1 MQKIRQADVW
11 KLKPQA
17 EKDSLRVLTPDEYY
31 QFFGVIDN
39 PDHMFF
45 FKFLFGTGMR
55 IEEARQVKTRHINLD
70 RREITVIRS
79 KTGKYGSKGQ
89 RKVRFSSMLKME
101 IRQRIKFMKL
111 GPDDTLG
118 TPTRQRLNLP
128 IKYYGMKAG
137 LQNVQDLKTHTCRKT
152 HENYLVAMGVDS
164 MIVSIHMGHSLD
176 VAYYYYMQKAMFD
189 DEEKTKIRGIMGDI
203 Y

>member
-11 KLKPQA
+11 RLKPNA

-31 QFFGVIDN
+31 QFFSVIDN
-39 PDHMFF
+39 PDHTFF

-55 IEEARQVKTRHINLD
+55 IEEARQIRIRNINLD
-70 RREITVIRS
+70 RREMTVIRS
-79 KTGKYGSKGQ
+79 KTGKYGNKGQ
-89 RKVRFSSMLKME
+89 RKVKFSSMLKME
-101 IRQRIKFMKL
+101 IHQRIKFLKL

-118 TPTRQRLNLP
+118 IPTRQRLNLL

-137 LQNVQDLKTHTCRKT
+137 LGNVQDLKTHTCRKT
-152 HENYLVAMGVDS
+152 HENYLVAIGVDS

-176 VAYYYYMQKAMFD
+176 VAYYYYMQKAMFS
-189 DEEKTKIRGIMGDI
+189 DEEKTRIRGIMGDVF
-203 Y
+203 